1 MRDLDALLDE
11 LTSDDDERAEAAAQQ
26 IAAWGSAAVRSLLE
40 MLGGDNPDQRWWA
53 VRTLTGFAQREARQ
67 AICRALTD
75 PSPAVRQCAALSL
88 RECPSTDAI
97 PFLIDS
103 LQDSD
108 RLFARFAGDALEA
121 AGDLAAPALIEAL
134 MSEVPYIRIEAARA
148 LARMHAPQAIPALFA
163 ALEDPSPLVT
173 YWAEEGLRNAGV
185 EMLFFKA

>member
-1 MRDLDALLDE
+1 MRDLDALLDD
-11 LTSDDDERAEAAAQQ
+11 LTSDDDEQAEAAAQQ
-26 IAAWGSAAVRSLLE
+26 IAAWGSTAVSPLLE
-40 MLGGDNPDQRWWA
+40 MFETKNPDLRWWA
-53 VRTLTGFAQREARQ
+53 VRALTDFDQPEARQ

-88 RECPSTDAI
+88 RERPSMDAL

-108 RLFARFAGDALEA
+108 RLFARFAGDALTA

-134 MSEVPYIRIEAARA
+134 ASEDPFVRIESARA

-163 ALEDPSPLVT
+163 ALDDPSPMVT